1 MQRSQSMRECWN
13 CKQDFP
19 ESETELDF
27 KKNPLLMDPDHP
39 GLAHWKVCE
48 AKMTPA
54 QINSAIAK
62 WLEQQKKKSPWV
74 KPEGQQPFGQ
84 PDSLIPKTKTTE
96 EWILEKN
103 DENWKILN
111 ERFERLEKILE
122 SYRNQQIV
130 TNSMIRSIMRHVGIP
145 DT

>member
-1 MQRSQSMRECWN
+1 MRECWN
-13 CKQDFP
+13 CKEEFP

-39 GLAHWKVCE
+39 GLAHWLVCP
-48 AKMTPA
+48 AKKTPA

-62 WLEQQKKKSPWV
+62 WEDTHKIQKPSLGLTYHDDPI
-74 KPEGQQPFGQ
+74 PNFG
-84 PDSLIPKTKTTE
+84 PRPKTTE
-96 EWILEKN
+96 DYLLEKN